1 MSPQQPAHS
10 IIWLK
15 DTVSTNYA
23 IREFLPELDNL
34 SVVAAHQQTKGRGQ
48 GNHSWHS
55 LPGENLTFSILLK
68 FNDLPATE
76 SVRINHIIA
85 VAIREYLR
93 RKGVQA
99 RIKHPNDI
107 WVGEKKICGILIENS
122 IREKHI
128 THSIVGIGLNINQVQ
143 WPEDLPNPV
152 SLSELTGERYDLKC
166 ELEALQKEIC
176 RCFELSQSTDGRI
189 SLQEEFKRYL
199 FFLEN
204 ATSVR

>member
-15 DTVSTNYA
+15 DTISTNYA

-48 GNHSWHS
+48 GDHSWHS

-68 FNDLPATE
+68 FDDLSSAE
-76 SVRINHIIA
+76 SVRINHIITI
-85 VAIREYLR
+85 AIREYLR
-93 RKGVQA
+93 GKGVQA

-107 WVGEKKICGILIENS
+107 WVEDKKICGILIENT
-122 IREKHI
+122 IREKQI
-128 THSIVGIGLNINQVQ
+128 THSIVGIGLNINQTH
-143 WPEDLPNPV
+143 WPDELPNPV

-166 ELEALQKEIC
+166 ELELRQKEIC
-176 RCFELSQSTDGRI
+176 RCFEISQSADGRN

-204 ATSVR
+204 STSVR